1 MPKLLDE
8 DTCCLRTKRR
18 AVLAFLRRM
27 EFYATH
33 LVPKLLDEDTCCW
46 STRRR
51 AVLAFVPR
59 VEGFA
64 THRVPKLLDEDTCCW
79 RTRRWAV
86 SKRYY
91 KTLRVTLLSNFVC
104 RWCKEDFPI
113 TSHLALH
120 HFDRSI
126 QFSDSLCFF
135 VLAFLLRIVS
145 IGLQFNGSFWSWRQA
160 FGGVLISNHPTIKGT
175 RAKKWYF
182 PQNFVIFF
190 RIDLRY
196 HIFFT

>member
-1 MPKLLDE
+1 
-8 DTCCLRTKRR
+8 
-18 AVLAFLRRM
+18 M
-27 EFYATH
+27 EF
-33 LVPKLLDEDTCCW
+33 
-46 STRRR
+46 
-51 AVLAFVPR
+51 
-59 VEGFA
+59 FA
-64 THRVPKLLDEDTCCW
+64 AHRVPKLLDEDTCCW

-126 QFSDSLCFF
+126 QFSDSWCFF

-182 PQNFVIFF
+182 PQNFV
-190 RIDLRY
+190 LRTRRRAVLAFLRRMEFY
-196 HIFFT
+196 ATHRVPKLLDEDTCCWSTRRRAVLAFPVSVENGCEVLL